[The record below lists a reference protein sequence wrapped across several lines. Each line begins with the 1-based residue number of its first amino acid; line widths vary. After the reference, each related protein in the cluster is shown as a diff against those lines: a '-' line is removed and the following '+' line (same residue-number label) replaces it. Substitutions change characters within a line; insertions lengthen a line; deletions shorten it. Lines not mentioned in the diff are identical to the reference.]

1 MKVYDVFLSL
11 WCLLLVKMR
20 LKRELFFFKM
30 WFVILDVSFFFEVIV
45 DVSKE
50 NYIMGKILF
59 NFDILLFFM
68 EYIGKIFKEK

>member
-68 EYIGKIFKEK
+68 EYIGKIFKGK